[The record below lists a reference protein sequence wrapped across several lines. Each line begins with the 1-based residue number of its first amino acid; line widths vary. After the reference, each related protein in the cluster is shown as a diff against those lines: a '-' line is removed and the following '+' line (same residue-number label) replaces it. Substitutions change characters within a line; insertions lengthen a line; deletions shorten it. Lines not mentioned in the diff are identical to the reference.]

1 MKENS
6 ILKEISYMLKDVL
19 CVILSLI
26 IYIFIQ
32 GLSAGILVNNF
43 KFSSTTANIAG
54 SILCIVVLFPLFYL
68 PVKMKWM
75 RNVIADI

>member
-1 MKENS
+1 
-6 ILKEISYMLKDVL
+6 MLKDVL

-54 SILCIVVLFPLFYL
+54 SILCMVVLFPLFYL
-68 PVKMKWM
+68 PVKKKLIENEL
-75 RNVIADI
+75 RLELKINKKCYLRGL